1 MYYYILELTVFLRDS
16 YFNFFLTSVI
26 SNTIY
31 ITSLMLLDFFPF
43 GIGNGDTVGPRAV
56 DASSKVMYLD
66 VPIIFYQK
74 AETDLY
80 VSLITNGLV

>member
-1 MYYYILELTVFLRDS
+1 MLLHNHCLLTLYVFHYYIKH
-16 YFNFFLTSVI
+16 Y
-26 SNTIY
+26 Y
-31 ITSLMLLDFFPF
+31 ITLLLSLEFFPF

-56 DASSKVMYLD
+56 DESSEAIHLD

-80 VSLITNGLV
+80 VSLITNGLI